1 MTWTEAA
8 HPRNA
13 KGPAGGE
20 FKGGNTAATT
30 AKPASKPG
38 AKKAGPR
45 RTTAAHGSMSFNGKT
60 GTGYGMKN
68 GDARVKKLQKLLNRL
83 HLTDAQGRPL
93 KVDGKLGPLTTAA
106 VKKWQKRNGMAATG
120 VVTPAML
127 AKAGKPAHRKTT
139 TAHVRA
145 RAAKKAKAP
154 KANVPPVRPKPY

>member
-1 MTWTEAA
+1 VTWTEAA

-20 FKGGNTAATT
+20 FKGGNAAKTT
-30 AKPASKPG
+30 AKPA
-38 AKKAGPR
+38 AKKTGPR
-45 RTTAAHGSMSFNGKT
+45 KPAAAHGSMSFNGKT

-68 GDARVKKLQKLLNRL
+68 GDPRVKKLQTMLNGL
-83 HLTDAQGRPL
+83 HLTDAHGKPL
-93 KVDGKLGPLTTAA
+93 KVDGKLGPKTTAA
-106 VKKWQKRNGMAATG
+106 VKKWQAKNGMKANG

-127 AKAGKPAHRKTT
+127 AKAGKPAHRRTT

-145 RAAKKAKAP
+145 RAAKKAKP